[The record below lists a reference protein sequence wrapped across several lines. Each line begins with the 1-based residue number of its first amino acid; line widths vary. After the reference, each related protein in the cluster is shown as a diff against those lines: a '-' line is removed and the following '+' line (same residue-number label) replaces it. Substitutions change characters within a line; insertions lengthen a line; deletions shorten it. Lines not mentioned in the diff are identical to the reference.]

1 MMKRILFTAIA
12 VVFLCTPA
20 QLSAQG
26 AGGGGE
32 SILGLPVISARIET
46 SVDSLFHV
54 DGNRK
59 YFLPNNE
66 YNPAVLTVN
75 VWVRNIGETGAS
87 PLDTA
92 VARHISVSIRQDTR
106 FQIVGAST
114 KSLVN
119 PLIGGDSLRY
129 DDSAAVTFE
138 LIVAAPRS
146 TDGLDE
152 IAGIV
157 VSMNANHVVATK
169 DIWVQHEHFPVFNTL
184 CTRQFQDII
193 WDENINDYSPNPFT
207 IELTVENIG
216 DGLSDSTVVVYI
228 GTPDVSLD
236 PADVEEK
243 FLDTLLQGQVKTTTF
258 QLRPRRRSND
268 TTLTLCFQVRGI
280 GGYERKYYL
289 DTCCVDVFI
298 PAAKQP
304 DYALDCENQN
314 PDGTELDFIQFSDHQ
329 YEPDP
334 FTYSVDVTNNGTAL
348 GKDVKAKLLRPSGIN
363 LAPGEVDEKSIGDL
377 PPGPGNTVTVSWQLS
392 PAPSFDRDTLG
403 ISVRVYDAFNNQALC
418 TDSVIVDSIRRA
430 IFDVQCICPDTI
442 YADQEAGVYTN
453 SPFDVFFHVRNVGS
467 DYADS
472 VVATVLIQNPIIS
485 PVTGYDPQQRKDP
498 DTLSVDGG
506 YTFVWPLE
514 ASPAGIG
521 TMVRIKFTVRARNA
535 EPVECVCEVYV
546 QRLDA
551 PNIDAWP
558 ICIPSDSLHFDPR
571 TGGYFPPTVTY
582 RVCATN
588 IGGGIA
594 RTLKATLSIPP
605 RMILADGQTAEKFFN
620 PGDLGPG
627 DTSCVEWVL
636 IPVQRTDFGS
646 DAVFRA
652 EVTSENVP
660 ERPVVSCQVFIPAL
674 PSTAA
679 LSIPRNNVG
688 YYNQIILVPIFI
700 DDPEGKDIKKFE
712 IELRYN
718 VNEDGTRM
726 LEDVVEFVDVVTT
739 NSLTAAWTVLDQQR
753 NQTNDVLNFT
763 IESMEPLS
771 FPVGVPAER
780 IPPLVWLRFRG
791 VYGDLPP
798 DDLQFSTTPVKWP
811 EPTEVQD
818 RIRIN
823 DGSIFPRVTDG
834 LITVSGDCLRPLT
847 ASPDYVIFNKPNPFN
862 PVTTIEYT
870 IPTDEQVKITVFDAL
885 GRSVGVLVDEFV
897 TAGTHNVV
905 FDAKGLPSG
914 IYFYRMETPHYST
927 MKKMVVSK

>member
-12 VVFLCTPA
+12 VVFLLTPS
-20 QLSAQG
+20 QLVAQG

-32 SILGLPVISARIET
+32 STLGLPVISARIET
-46 SVDSLFHV
+46 SADSLFHV
-54 DGNRK
+54 DGNRE
-59 YFLPNNE
+59 YFPPNNL
-66 YNPAVLTVN
+66 YNPNTMTVE

-87 PLDTA
+87 PADTA

-114 KSLVN
+114 KPLVN
-119 PLIGGDSLRY
+119 PLVGGDSLRNG
-129 DDSAAVTFE
+129 DSAAVTFE
-138 LIVAAPRS
+138 LIVASPRD

-157 VSMNANHVVATK
+157 ISMNANHVVATK
-169 DIWVQHEHFPVFNTL
+169 DIWVQHEHFPVFRPL
-184 CTRQFQDII
+184 CTKQFADIV
-193 WDENINDYSPNPFT
+193 WDENINDYNPNPFT
-207 IELTVENIG
+207 IELTIENIG
-216 DGLSDSTVVVYI
+216 DGISDSTVVVYI

-236 PADVEEK
+236 PADEEEK
-243 FLDTLLQGQVKTTTF
+243 FLGRLRQGEVQTTTF
-258 QLRPRRRSND
+258 QLRPRRRNND

-280 GGYERKYYL
+280 GGYERRYYL
-289 DTCCVDVFI
+289 GTCCVDVFI

-304 DYALDCENQN
+304 EYDLTCAVEDGNGNDLD
-314 PDGTELDFIQFSDHQ
+314 LVQFLQHKYQ
-329 YEPDP
+329 PDP
-334 FTYSVDVTNNGTAL
+334 FVFTVDVSNIGTAL
-348 GKDVKAKLLRPSGIN
+348 GKDVKAKIILPPSIN
-363 LAPGEVDEKSIGDL
+363 LAAGETEETKSLGDL
-377 PPGPGNTVTVSWQLS
+377 ATNANTTVSWELS
-392 PAPSFDRDTLG
+392 PTRLFERDTLL
-403 ISVRVYDAFNNQALC
+403 ICVRVFDAFNNQATC
-418 TDSVIVDSIRRA
+418 CDSVVIDSIRRA
-430 IFDVQCICPDTI
+430 IFDVACVCPDTI
-442 YADQEAGVYTN
+442 YADQQAGVYTN
-453 SPFDVFFHVRNVGS
+453 SPFDVFFHVRNIGS

-472 VVATVLIQNPIIS
+472 VVATILIQNPIIA
-485 PVTGYDPQQRKDP
+485 PVQGYDPQVRKDP

-514 ASPAGIG
+514 AFPAGIG
-521 TMVRIKFTVRARNA
+521 TTVRIKFTVRALNA

-551 PNIDAWP
+551 PNLDVW
-558 ICIPSDSLHFDPR
+558 CETIPEDSLHFDPR

-594 RTLKATLSIPP
+594 RTVKATLSIPP
-605 RMILADGQTAEKFFN
+605 RMILADGETAEKFFN

-627 DTSCVEWVL
+627 DTSCVEWLL

-646 DAVFRA
+646 LAVFRA

-660 ERPVVSCQVFIPAL
+660 ERPICEDDVFVPAL

-688 YYNQIILVPIFI
+688 YYNQIILAPIFI

-718 VNEDGTRM
+718 VNDDGTRM
-726 LEDVVEFVDVVTT
+726 QEDVVEFVDVVTT
-739 NSLTAAWTVLDQQR
+739 NSLTAEWNILNQGR
-753 NQTNDVLNFT
+753 NQTNDVLNFA
-763 IESMEPLS
+763 IESVEPLS

-791 VYGDLPP
+791 TYGDLPP
-798 DDLQFSTTPVKWP
+798 DDLQYSATPVKWP
-811 EPTEVQD
+811 EPTEVED

-834 LITVSGDCLRPLT
+834 LVTVSGDCLRPLT

-870 IPTDEQVKITVFDAL
+870 IPTDEQVKISVYDAL
-885 GRSVGVLVDEFV
+885 GRSVGVLVDEYV

-914 IYFYRMETPHYST
+914 IYFYRMETPQYST

>member
-12 VVFLCTPA
+12 VVSLLTPSQLFA
-20 QLSAQG
+20 QV

-32 SILGLPVISARIET
+32 STLGLPVISARIET

-59 YFLPNNE
+59 YFPPDND
-66 YNPAVLTVN
+66 YNPNILTIN

-87 PLDTA
+87 PADTA
-92 VARHISVSIRQDTR
+92 VARDISVSIRQDTR
-106 FQIVGAST
+106 FQIVGQST
-114 KSLVN
+114 KPLVN
-119 PLIGGDSLRY
+119 PLVGGDSLRNG
-129 DDSAAVTFE
+129 DSAAVTFD
-138 LIVAAPRS
+138 LIVASPRT

-169 DIWVQHEHFPVFNTL
+169 DIWVQREHFPVFGTF
-184 CTRQFQDII
+184 CTRQFADIV
-193 WDENINDYSPNPFT
+193 WDEDINDYNPNPFT
-207 IELTVENIG
+207 IELVVENIG

-236 PADVEEK
+236 PADEEEK
-243 FLDTLLQGQVKTTTF
+243 FLDTLLQGESKTTTF
-258 QLRPRRRSND
+258 LLRPRRRSND

-304 DYALDCENQN
+304 EYDLTCAVVDSVG
-314 PDGTELDFIQFSDHQ
+314 DDLDFIAFSEHRYQ
-329 YEPDP
+329 PDP
-334 FTYSVDVTNNGTAL
+334 FTFTVDIGNIGTAL
-348 GKDVKAKLLRPSGIN
+348 GKDVKAKIILPPSIN
-363 LAPGEVDEKSIGDL
+363 LAPGETEETKSLGDL
-377 PPGPGNTVTVSWQLS
+377 ATSSNTTVSWQLS
-392 PAPSFDRDTLG
+392 PTRLFKRDTLL
-403 ISVRVYDAFNNQALC
+403 ICVRVFDAFNNQAIC
-418 TDSVIVDSIRRA
+418 CDSVVIDSIRRA
-430 IFDVQCICPDTI
+430 IFDVECVTPDTI
-442 YADQEAGVYTN
+442 YADQDAGVYTN
-453 SPFDVFFHVRNVGS
+453 SPFDVFFHVRNIGS

-472 VVATVLIQNPIIS
+472 VKATILIQNPILS
-485 PVTGYDPQQRKDP
+485 PLQGYDPQQWKNP

-514 ASPAGIG
+514 ASPSGVG
-521 TMVRIKFTVRARNA
+521 TTVRIKFTVQALNA
-535 EPVECVCEVYV
+535 EPVETVCEVYV

-551 PNIDAWP
+551 PNLDVWCETVP
-558 ICIPSDSLHFDPR
+558 EDSLHFDPR

-594 RTLKATLSIPP
+594 RTVKATLSIPP

-627 DTSCVEWVL
+627 DTSCVEWLL

-646 DAVFRA
+646 LAIFRS
-652 EVTSENVP
+652 EITSENVP
-660 ERPVVSCQVFIPAL
+660 ERPICEEDVFVPAL
-674 PSTAA
+674 PNTAA
-679 LSIPRNNVG
+679 LSIPRNNIG

-726 LEDVVEFVDVVTT
+726 PEDVVEFVDIVTT
-739 NSLTAAWTVLDQQR
+739 NSLTAEWTILDQQS
-753 NQTNDVLNFT
+753 NQANDVLNFS
-763 IESMEPLS
+763 IESAVPLN
-771 FPVGVPAER
+771 FPLGVPAER

-791 VYGDLPP
+791 TYGDLPP
-798 DDLQFSTTPVKWP
+798 DDLQYSTTPVKWP
-811 EPTEVQD
+811 EPGQVQNT
-818 RIRIN
+818 IRIN

-834 LITVSGDCLRPLT
+834 LVTVSGDCLRPLT

-862 PVTTIEYT
+862 PITTIEYT
-870 IPTDEQVKITVFDAL
+870 IPADEHVKISVFDAL
-885 GRSVGVLVDEFV
+885 GRSVGVIVDEFV
-897 TAGTHNVV
+897 VAGTHNVV
-905 FDAKGLPSG
+905 FDAQGLPSG
-914 IYFYRMETPHYST
+914 IYFYRMETPRYST